1 MGYLEVW
8 KVLEDIIVD
17 FRKKEITIPKNI
29 MADLRHVKTLINVLQ
44 ADPDCLDT
52 RKKVEDRLHEV
63 ESYLVSEAQIKFGSK
78 YVEALLVKLDIA
90 IKKTGDKDEQETRF
104 VSGLPRKHR
113 WIRVRISAELPIKH
127 LKSIIENLG
136 LSYRETDGESLLVYG
151 ADQQIK
157 ELITKMKEDYKKAQ
171 KKQ

>member
-8 KVLEDIIVD
+8 KVLENVIID
-17 FRKKEITIPKNI
+17 FRKKGITTPKNM

-52 RKKVEDRLHEV
+52 RKKVEDGLHEV
-63 ESYLVSEAQIKFGSK
+63 ESYLVSEAQGKFGSR
-78 YVEALLVKLDIA
+78 YVEALLVRLDIA
-90 IKKTGDKDEQETRF
+90 IKKTGDKEKHETRF

-113 WIRVRISAELPIKH
+113 WIRVRTSDELPINH

-136 LSYRETDGESLLVYG
+136 LSYRKTDGESLLVYG
-151 ADQQIK
+151 EDQQIK
-157 ELITKMKEDYKKAQ
+157 ELIVKMKEDYKTVQ
-171 KKQ
+171 KK